1 MFASWMM
8 ARKAGLVGG
17 PMMAANLMMAATA
30 GQFTLGV
37 LTLLNGVPVGM
48 ELIDFI
54 IIDIISLMVRKL
66 WKIKSIMRIDL

>member
-48 ELIDFI
+48 ELIDII

-66 WKIKSIMRIDL
+66 WKIKSIIRIDL

>member
-1 MFASWMM
+1 M

-17 PMMAANLMMAATA
+17 PMLAANLMMAATA

-48 ELIDFI
+48 EFI
-54 IIDIISLMVRKL
+54 LLDSRQ
-66 WKIKSIMRIDL
+66 SSRTDSQF

>member
-48 ELIDFI
+48 ELIDLI

-66 WKIKSIMRIDL
+66 WKIKSIIRIDL

>member
-48 ELIDFI
+48 VL
-54 IIDIISLMVRKL
+54 IDIIM
-66 WKIKSIMRIDL
+66 

>member
-1 MFASWMM
+1 MLGSWIM

-17 PMMAANLMMAATA
+17 PMLAANVMMAATA

-48 ELIDFI
+48 ELIDI
-54 IIDIISLMVRKL
+54 IM
-66 WKIKSIMRIDL
+66 

>member
-17 PMMAANLMMAATA
+17 PMLAANLMMAATA

-48 ELIDFI
+48 ELILLYPIYI
-54 IIDIISLMVRKL
+54 INLYHLKG
-66 WKIKSIMRIDL
+66 